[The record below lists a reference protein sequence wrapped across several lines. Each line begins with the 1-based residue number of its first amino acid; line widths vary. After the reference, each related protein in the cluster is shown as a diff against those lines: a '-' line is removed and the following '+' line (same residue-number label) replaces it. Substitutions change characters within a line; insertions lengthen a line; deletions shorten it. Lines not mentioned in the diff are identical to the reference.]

1 VHVLKAADA
10 VVGHDDAEVLGHAG
24 IPRLGDV
31 GRRQAPLQQLLL
43 EHAGILLEVEK
54 KYLAEARLSPLA
66 TQEGFESIE
75 ALLDAVQAGGGAD
88 ELERKVIEAM
98 TNSETSFF
106 RDLHPFEAL
115 RKSVIPELI
124 TRRAAER
131 TLNIWCAATASGQ
144 EPYSLAMLLREH
156 FPQLFGWK
164 VTLIASDISESM
176 LSRARA
182 GAYSQIE
189 VNRGLPAPLL
199 VRYFRRIDGEWQIHE
214 ELRRAVDFRRVNLT
228 AVWPF
233 MPAMDII
240 LLRNVLIYFD
250 VPTKKAVLARVR
262 RLIKADGTLILGG
275 GESTMNLDDSF
286 APTQI
291 GKAICYRPTPRLAA

>member
-1 VHVLKAADA
+1 MTTN
-10 VVGHDDAEVLGHAG
+10 GFTY
-24 IPRLGDV
+24 
-31 GRRQAPLQQLLL
+31 LQQLLL
-43 EHAGILLEVEK
+43 EHAGILLEGEK

-66 TQEGFESIE
+66 AQEGFESIE
-75 ALLDAVQAGGGAD
+75 ALLDAVQAGAD
-88 ELERKVIEAM
+88 SGQLERKVIEAM

-115 RKSVIPELI
+115 RKFVIPELI

-156 FPQLFGWK
+156 FPQLLRWK
-164 VTLIASDISESM
+164 VTLIASDISEAM

-189 VNRGLPAPLL
+189 INRGLPAPLL
-199 VRYFRRIDGEWQIHE
+199 VRYVRRIDGEWQINE
-214 ELRRAVDFRRVNLT
+214 DLRRAIDFRRVNLT
-228 AVWPF
+228 AAWPF
-233 MPAMDII
+233 LPAMDII
-240 LLRNVLIYFD
+240 MMRNVLIYFD

-262 RLIKADGTLILGG
+262 RQLRPGGFLFLGG
-275 GESTMNLDDSF
+275 GESTLNLDDSF
-286 APTQI
+286 APARF
-291 GKAICYRPTPRLAA
+291 GKAICYQLAQRMAA